1 MADCLY
7 LDALRR
13 VNDVGQCLSYVGF
26 NPESLD
32 YVV

>member
-13 VNDVGQCLSYVGF
+13 VNDVAQCLIYVVF